1 MFEIEKDNAKI
12 GKHLEKLILSKHK
25 SIRQFCRE
33 YLKLS
38 KGNYDKTEKDNC
50 DKKEDEKELDNMAT
64 RMSAITNGKKSIQFY
79 DLPIFCKLLEVSC
92 EEIITA
98 GRHYE
103 PISGHVTNYE
113 IAFSKDRNKWEKY
126 INRPDKLILNSD
138 EYCKTV
144 IDYALEFKNYDFLK
158 YLMDKNYIWFVDN
171 SEDDGKKYILNRAY
185 RFGAGTSIKKRKIYD
200 VDSLDAEL
208 MNPEKENKL
217 RQSLISLAIENRDIP
232 MLDTLRARE
241 IPALYDVSLGT
252 SAQANCED
260 YYDDTVIEEIVTHNE
275 VLDYFTDDIEIKNQF
290 DNPQMFIYP
299 YIGKVLE
306 RLIKIKSKNAEYVI
320 RRITEHNQ
328 AVYEKLQSLI
338 NIAVEISNLD
348 PMFYYDFNDN
358 EGFLSY
364 MIPGSKEHFAKFCA
378 NVIRTDIKSN
388 DPTIEILLNKLNE
401 SYDSVRDI
409 KPN

>member
-64 RMSAITNGKKSIQFY
+64 RMSAIIKGKKSIQFY
-79 DLPIFCKLLEVSC
+79 DLPILCKLLEVSC

-98 GRHYE
+98 GQHYE

-113 IAFSKDRNKWEKY
+113 IAFSKDRDKWEKY
-126 INRPDKLILNSD
+126 INRPDKLILNPD

-171 SEDDGKKYILNRAY
+171 SERDCIQQANG
-185 RFGAGTSIKKRKIYD
+185 FGAGTSIKKRKIYE

-241 IPALYDVSLGT
+241 IPTLYNVSLGS
-252 SAQANCED
+252 SAQTNCED
-260 YYDDTVIEEIVTHNE
+260 YYDDTVIEEIVKQLYHKSDPA
-275 VLDYFTDDIEIKNQF
+275 VWAA
-290 DNPQMFIYP
+290 
-299 YIGKVLE
+299 
-306 RLIKIKSKNAEYVI
+306 RL
-320 RRITEHNQ
+320 
-328 AVYEKLQSLI
+328 
-338 NIAVEISNLD
+338 
-348 PMFYYDFNDN
+348 
-358 EGFLSY
+358 
-364 MIPGSKEHFAKFCA
+364 
-378 NVIRTDIKSN
+378 
-388 DPTIEILLNKLNE
+388 
-401 SYDSVRDI
+401 
-409 KPN
+409 

>member
-25 SIRQFCRE
+25 SIRQFCE
-33 YLKLS
+33 KYLKCVNEND
-38 KGNYDKTEKDNC
+38 NYQVEV
-50 DKKEDEKELDNMAT
+50 KELDNMAT
-64 RMSAITNGKKSIQFY
+64 RMSAIIKGKKSIQFY

-98 GRHYE
+98 GQHYE

-138 EYCKTV
+138 EYGKTV

-171 SEDDGKKYILNRAY
+171 SERDCTQQANG
-185 RFGAGTSIKKRKIYD
+185 FGAGTSIKKREIYE
-200 VDSLDAEL
+200 VDSLDAKL

-217 RQSLISLAIENRDIP
+217 RQSLIALAIEKEEFH
-232 MLDTLRARE
+232 MLDILRARE
-241 IPALYDVSLGT
+241 IPTLYQACIYMRPPTT
-252 SAQANCED
+252 SKD

-275 VLDYFTDDIEIKNQF
+275 VLDYFTDDIKIKNQF

-306 RLIKIKSKNAEYVI
+306 RLIEIKSKNAEYVI

-338 NIAVEISNLD
+338 NIAVEITNLD
-348 PMFYYDFNDN
+348 PMFYFDFNDN

-364 MIPGSKEHFAKFCA
+364 MIPGSKEHFSKFCA
-378 NVIRTDIKSN
+378 NVIRTDVKSN

-409 KPN
+409 KPNL

>member
-25 SIRQFCRE
+25 SIRKFCKK
-33 YLKLS
+33 YLELS
-38 KGNYDKTEKDNC
+38 RGNY
-50 DKKEDEKELDNMAT
+50 DEKELDNMAT

-98 GRHYE
+98 GQHYE
-103 PISGHVTNYE
+103 PISDHVTNYE
-113 IAFSKDRNKWEKY
+113 IAFSKDRDKWEKY

-158 YLMDKNYIWFVDN
+158 YLMDQNYIWFVDN
-171 SEDDGKKYILNRAY
+171 SEDDGKKYIFNRAY
-185 RFGAGTSIKKRKIYD
+185 RFGAGTSIEKRKSD
-200 VDSLDAEL
+200 VLDAYL

-241 IPALYDVSLGT
+241 IPALYDITIGF
-252 SAQANCED
+252 SAQTNCED

-275 VLDYFTDDIEIKNQF
+275 VLDYFTDDIKIKNQF
-290 DNPQMFIYP
+290 DNPLIFIYP

-306 RLIKIKSKNAEYVI
+306 RLIEIKSKNTEYVI

-338 NIAVEISNLD
+338 NIAVEITNLD
-348 PMFYYDFNDN
+348 PMFYFDFNDN

-378 NVIRTDIKSN
+378 NVICTDIKSN

-409 KPN
+409 KPNL

>member
-1 MFEIEKDNAKI
+1 M
-12 GKHLEKLILSKHK
+12 
-25 SIRQFCRE
+25 
-33 YLKLS
+33 
-38 KGNYDKTEKDNC
+38 
-50 DKKEDEKELDNMAT
+50 
-64 RMSAITNGKKSIQFY
+64 
-79 DLPIFCKLLEVSC
+79 EVSC

-98 GRHYE
+98 GQHYE

-113 IAFSKDRNKWEKY
+113 IAFSKDRDKWEKY
-126 INRPDKLILNSD
+126 INRTDKLILNSD

-171 SEDDGKKYILNRAY
+171 SERDCTQQANG
-185 RFGAGTSIKKRKIYD
+185 FGAGTSIKKRKFSD
-200 VDSLDAEL
+200 TLDADL
-208 MNPEKENKL
+208 LDPGKENKL
-217 RQSLISLAIENRDIP
+217 RQNLIALAIENKDIP

-241 IPALYDVSLGT
+241 IPALYDITIGFSTQT
-252 SAQANCED
+252 SCED

-275 VLDYFTDDIEIKNQF
+275 VLDYFTDDIKIKNQF
-290 DNPQMFIYP
+290 NNPQMFIYP
-299 YIGKVLE
+299 YIGKVVE
-306 RLIKIKSKNAEYVI
+306 RLIEIKSKNAEYVI

-338 NIAVEISNLD
+338 NIAVEITNLD

-364 MIPGSKEHFAKFCA
+364 MIPGSKEDFVKFCA

-409 KPN
+409 KPNL

>member
-25 SIRQFCRE
+25 SIRKFCKK
-33 YLKLS
+33 YLELS
-38 KGNYDKTEKDNC
+38 RGNY
-50 DKKEDEKELDNMAT
+50 DEKELDNMAT

-98 GRHYE
+98 GQHYE

-113 IAFSKDRNKWEKY
+113 IAFSKDRDKWEKY

-171 SEDDGKKYILNRAY
+171 SERDCTQQANG
-185 RFGAGTSIKKRKIYD
+185 FGAGTSIKKRKIYD

-232 MLDTLRARE
+232 RRLLR
-241 IPALYDVSLGT
+241 
-252 SAQANCED
+252 
-260 YYDDTVIEEIVTHNE
+260 
-275 VLDYFTDDIEIKNQF
+275 
-290 DNPQMFIYP
+290 
-299 YIGKVLE
+299 
-306 RLIKIKSKNAEYVI
+306 
-320 RRITEHNQ
+320 
-328 AVYEKLQSLI
+328 
-338 NIAVEISNLD
+338 
-348 PMFYYDFNDN
+348 
-358 EGFLSY
+358 
-364 MIPGSKEHFAKFCA
+364 
-378 NVIRTDIKSN
+378 
-388 DPTIEILLNKLNE
+388 
-401 SYDSVRDI
+401 
-409 KPN
+409 

>member
-25 SIRQFCRE
+25 SIRQFCE
-33 YLKLS
+33 KYLKCVNEND
-38 KGNYDKTEKDNC
+38 NYQVEV
-50 DKKEDEKELDNMAT
+50 KELDNMAT
-64 RMSAITNGKKSIQFY
+64 RMSAIIKGKKSIQFY

-113 IAFSKDRNKWEKY
+113 IAFSKDRDKWKKY

-171 SEDDGKKYILNRAY
+171 SERDCTQQANG
-185 RFGAGTSIKKRKIYD
+185 FGAGTSIKKRKIYE

-208 MNPEKENKL
+208 MDHIKENRL
-217 RQSLISLAIENRDIP
+217 RQKLIALAIEKEEFH

-241 IPALYDVSLGT
+241 IPTLYQACIYMLPPTT
-252 SAQANCED
+252 SKD
-260 YYDDTVIEEIVTHNE
+260 YYDDTLIEEIVTHNE

-290 DNPQMFIYP
+290 NNPQMFIYP

-306 RLIKIKSKNAEYVI
+306 RLIEIKSKNAEYVI
-320 RRITEHNQ
+320 RRIIEHNQ
-328 AVYEKLQSLI
+328 AVYAKLQSLI
-338 NIAVEISNLD
+338 SSAVEISNLE
-348 PMFYYDFNDN
+348 PMFHFDFNDD

-364 MIPGSKEHFAKFCA
+364 MIPGSKEDFAKFCA
-378 NVIRTDIKSN
+378 NVICTDIKSN

-409 KPN
+409 KPNL

>member
-25 SIRQFCRE
+25 SIRQFCE
-33 YLKLS
+33 KYLKCVNEND
-38 KGNYDKTEKDNC
+38 NYQVEV
-50 DKKEDEKELDNMAT
+50 KELDNMAT
-64 RMSAITNGKKSIQFY
+64 RMSAIIKGKKSIQFY

-113 IAFSKDRNKWEKY
+113 IAFSKDSNKWEKY

-171 SEDDGKKYILNRAY
+171 SEDNGKKYIFNRAF

-232 MLDTLRARE
+232 MLA
-241 IPALYDVSLGT
+241 SL
-252 SAQANCED
+252 
-260 YYDDTVIEEIVTHNE
+260 VFW
-275 VLDYFTDDIEIKNQF
+275 VLQ
-290 DNPQMFIYP
+290 P
-299 YIGKVLE
+299 Y
-306 RLIKIKSKNAEYVI
+306 
-320 RRITEHNQ
+320 
-328 AVYEKLQSLI
+328 
-338 NIAVEISNLD
+338 
-348 PMFYYDFNDN
+348 
-358 EGFLSY
+358 
-364 MIPGSKEHFAKFCA
+364 
-378 NVIRTDIKSN
+378 
-388 DPTIEILLNKLNE
+388 
-401 SYDSVRDI
+401 
-409 KPN
+409 

>member
-1 MFEIEKDNAKI
+1 MFEIENDNAKI

-25 SIRQFCRE
+25 SIRQFCKK
-33 YLKLS
+33 YLELS
-38 KGNYDKTEKDNC
+38 RCNY
-50 DKKEDEKELDNMAT
+50 DEKELDNMAT
-64 RMSAITNGKKSIQFY
+64 RMSAIIKGKKSIQFY
-79 DLPIFCKLLEVSC
+79 DLPIFCELLEVSC

-113 IAFSKDRNKWEKY
+113 IAFSKDRDTWEKY

-171 SEDDGKKYILNRAY
+171 GERDCTQQANG
-185 RFGAGTSIKKRKIYD
+185 FGAGTSIKKREIYE
-200 VDSLDAEL
+200 VDSLDAKL

-217 RQSLISLAIENRDIP
+217 RQSLIALAIENKDIP

-241 IPALYDVSLGT
+241 IPALYDITIGF
-252 SAQANCED
+252 SAQTNCED

-275 VLDYFTDDIEIKNQF
+275 VLDYFTDDIKIKNQF
-290 DNPQMFIYP
+290 DNPQIFIYP
-299 YIGKVLE
+299 YIGNVLE
-306 RLIKIKSKNAEYVI
+306 RLIEIKSKNTEYVI

-338 NIAVEISNLD
+338 NIAVEITNLD
-348 PMFYYDFNDN
+348 PMFYFDFNDN

>member
-1 MFEIEKDNAKI
+1 MFEIENDNAKI

-64 RMSAITNGKKSIQFY
+64 RMSAIIKGKKSIQFY

-113 IAFSKDRNKWEKY
+113 IAFSKDRDKWEKY
-126 INRPDKLILNSD
+126 INRPDKLILNPD

-158 YLMDKNYIWFVDN
+158 YLMDKNYIWLVDN
-171 SEDDGKKYILNRAY
+171 SEDNGKKYILNRAY
-185 RFGAGTSIKKRKIYD
+185 RFGAGTSIEKRKFSD
-200 VDSLDAEL
+200 TLDADL
-208 MNPEKENKL
+208 LDPGKENKL
-217 RQSLISLAIENRDIP
+217 RQNLIALAIENKDIP

-241 IPALYDVSLGT
+241 IPALYEITIGFST
-252 SAQANCED
+252 QTNCED

-306 RLIKIKSKNAEYVI
+306 RLIEIKSKNAEYVI

-328 AVYEKLQSLI
+328 AVYAKLQSLI
-338 NIAVEISNLD
+338 NIAVEITNLD
-348 PMFYYDFNDN
+348 PMFHFDFNDD

-364 MIPGSKEHFAKFCA
+364 MVPGSNEHFAKFCA
-378 NVIRTDIKSN
+378 NVIRTDVKSN
-388 DPTIEILLNKLNE
+388 DSTIEILLNKLNE

-409 KPN
+409 KPNL

>member
-25 SIRQFCRE
+25 SIRQFCKE

-38 KGNYDKTEKDNC
+38 RGNYN
-50 DKKEDEKELDNMAT
+50 EKELDNMST

-98 GRHYE
+98 GQHYE

-126 INRPDKLILNSD
+126 INRPDKLILNPD

-171 SEDDGKKYILNRAY
+171 SERDCTQQANG
-185 RFGAGTSIKKRKIYD
+185 FGAGTSIKKREIYE
-200 VDSLDAEL
+200 VDSLDAKL

-217 RQSLISLAIENRDIP
+217 RQSLIALAIEKEEFH

-241 IPALYDVSLGT
+241 IPTLYQACIYMRPPTT
-252 SAQANCED
+252 SKD

-299 YIGKVLE
+299 YIGKVVE
-306 RLIKIKSKNAEYVI
+306 RLIEIKSKNAEYVI

-364 MIPGSKEHFAKFCA
+364 MIPGSKEDFVKFCA

-409 KPN
+409 KPNL

>member
-38 KGNYDKTEKDNC
+38 KGNYDKTEKDNY

-64 RMSAITNGKKSIQFY
+64 RMSAIIKGKKSIQFY
-79 DLPIFCKLLEVSC
+79 DLPIFCELLEVSC

-113 IAFSKDRNKWEKY
+113 IAFSKDRDKWEKY

-171 SEDDGKKYILNRAY
+171 GEDDGKKYILNRAY
-185 RFGAGTSIKKRKIYD
+185 RFGAGTSIEKRKIYD

-208 MNPEKENKL
+208 MNPIKENKL
-217 RQSLISLAIENRDIP
+217 RQSLIALAIENMDIP

-241 IPALYDVSLGT
+241 IPALYEITIGF
-252 SAQANCED
+252 SAQTNCED

-275 VLDYFTDDIEIKNQF
+275 VLDYFTDDIN
-290 DNPQMFIYP
+290 
-299 YIGKVLE
+299 
-306 RLIKIKSKNAEYVI
+306 
-320 RRITEHNQ
+320 
-328 AVYEKLQSLI
+328 
-338 NIAVEISNLD
+338 
-348 PMFYYDFNDN
+348 
-358 EGFLSY
+358 
-364 MIPGSKEHFAKFCA
+364 C
-378 NVIRTDIKSN
+378 TDIKSN

-409 KPN
+409 KAN

>member
-12 GKHLEKLILSKHK
+12 GKHLEKLILAKYK
-25 SIRQFCRE
+25 SIRQFCKE

-38 KGNYDKTEKDNC
+38 KGNY
-50 DKKEDEKELDNMAT
+50 DEKELDNMAT
-64 RMSAITNGKKSIQFY
+64 RMSAITKGKKAVQFY
-79 DLPIFCKLLEVSC
+79 DLPIFCELLEVSC

-98 GRHYE
+98 GQHYE

-126 INRPDKLILNSD
+126 INRPDKLILNPD

-171 SEDDGKKYILNRAY
+171 SERDCTQQANG
-185 RFGAGTSIKKRKIYD
+185 FGAGTSIKKREIYE
-200 VDSLDAEL
+200 VDSLDAKL
-208 MNPEKENKL
+208 MNHEKENKL
-217 RQSLISLAIENRDIP
+217 RQSLIALAIEKEEFH

-241 IPALYDVSLGT
+241 IPTLYQACIYMRPPTT
-252 SAQANCED
+252 SKD

-299 YIGKVLE
+299 YIGK
-306 RLIKIKSKNAEYVI
+306 
-320 RRITEHNQ
+320 
-328 AVYEKLQSLI
+328 
-338 NIAVEISNLD
+338 
-348 PMFYYDFNDN
+348 
-358 EGFLSY
+358 
-364 MIPGSKEHFAKFCA
+364 AKMR
-378 NVIRTDIKSN
+378 NM
-388 DPTIEILLNKLNE
+388 
-401 SYDSVRDI
+401 
-409 KPN
+409 

>member
-25 SIRQFCRE
+25 SIRQFCKE
-33 YLKLS
+33 YLELS
-38 KGNYDKTEKDNC
+38 RGNY
-50 DKKEDEKELDNMAT
+50 DEKELDNMAT
-64 RMSAITNGKKSIQFY
+64 RMSAIIKGKKSIQFY

-113 IAFSKDRNKWEKY
+113 IAFSKDRDKWEKY

-171 SEDDGKKYILNRAY
+171 SERDCTQQANG
-185 RFGAGTSIKKRKIYD
+185 FGAGTSIKKRKIYE

-208 MNPEKENKL
+208 MDHIKENRL
-217 RQSLISLAIENRDIP
+217 RQKLIALAIEKEEFH

-241 IPALYDVSLGT
+241 IPTLYQACIYMHPPTT
-252 SAQANCED
+252 SKD

-275 VLDYFTDDIEIKNQF
+275 VLDYFTDSIEIKNQF
-290 DNPQMFIYP
+290 NNPQMFIYP

-306 RLIKIKSKNAEYVI
+306 RLIEIKSKNAEYVI

-338 NIAVEISNLD
+338 NIAVEITNLD
-348 PMFYYDFNDN
+348 PMFHFDFNDD

-364 MIPGSKEHFAKFCA
+364 MVPGSNEHFAKFCA

-388 DPTIEILLNKLNE
+388 DSTIEILLNKLNE

-409 KPN
+409 KPNL

>member
-25 SIRQFCRE
+25 SIRQFCE
-33 YLKLS
+33 KYLKCVNEND
-38 KGNYDKTEKDNC
+38 NYQVEV
-50 DKKEDEKELDNMAT
+50 KELDNMAT
-64 RMSAITNGKKSIQFY
+64 RMSAIIKGKKSIQFY

-98 GRHYE
+98 GQHYE

-138 EYCKTV
+138 EYGKTV

-171 SEDDGKKYILNRAY
+171 SERDCTQQANG
-185 RFGAGTSIKKRKIYD
+185 FGAGTSIKKREIYE
-200 VDSLDAEL
+200 VDSLDAKL

-217 RQSLISLAIENRDIP
+217 RQSLIALAIEKEEFH
-232 MLDTLRARE
+232 MLDILRARE
-241 IPALYDVSLGT
+241 IPTLYQACIYMRPPTT
-252 SAQANCED
+252 SKD

-275 VLDYFTDDIEIKNQF
+275 VLDYFTDDIKIKNQF

-306 RLIKIKSKNAEYVI
+306 RLIEIKSKNAEYVI

-338 NIAVEISNLD
+338 NIAVEITNLD
-348 PMFYYDFNDN
+348 PMFYFDFNDN

-364 MIPGSKEHFAKFCA
+364 MIPGSKEHFSKFCA
-378 NVIRTDIKSN
+378 NVICTDIKSN

-409 KPN
+409 KPNL

>member
-1 MFEIEKDNAKI
+1 M
-12 GKHLEKLILSKHK
+12 
-25 SIRQFCRE
+25 
-33 YLKLS
+33 
-38 KGNYDKTEKDNC
+38 
-50 DKKEDEKELDNMAT
+50 
-64 RMSAITNGKKSIQFY
+64 
-79 DLPIFCKLLEVSC
+79 EVSC

-98 GRHYE
+98 GQHYE

-113 IAFSKDRNKWEKY
+113 IAFSKDRDKWEKY
-126 INRPDKLILNSD
+126 INRTDKLILNSD

-171 SEDDGKKYILNRAY
+171 SERDCTQQANG
-185 RFGAGTSIKKRKIYD
+185 FGAGTSIKKRKFSD
-200 VDSLDAEL
+200 TLDADL
-208 MNPEKENKL
+208 LDPGKENKL
-217 RQSLISLAIENRDIP
+217 RQNLIALAIENKDIP

-241 IPALYDVSLGT
+241 IPALYDITIGFSTQT
-252 SAQANCED
+252 SCED

-275 VLDYFTDDIEIKNQF
+275 VLDYFTDSIEIKNQF
-290 DNPQMFIYP
+290 GNPQMFIYP
-299 YIGKVLE
+299 YIGKVVE
-306 RLIKIKSKNAEYVI
+306 RLIEIKSKNAEYVI

-338 NIAVEISNLD
+338 NIAVEITNLD

-364 MIPGSKEHFAKFCA
+364 MIPGSKEDFVKFCA

-409 KPN
+409 KPNL

>member
-25 SIRQFCRE
+25 SIRQFCE
-33 YLKLS
+33 KYLKCVNEND
-38 KGNYDKTEKDNC
+38 NYQVEV
-50 DKKEDEKELDNMAT
+50 KELDNMAT
-64 RMSAITNGKKSIQFY
+64 RMSAIIKGKKSIQFY

-113 IAFSKDRNKWEKY
+113 IAFSKDRDKWEKY
-126 INRPDKLILNSD
+126 INRPDKLILNPD

-171 SEDDGKKYILNRAY
+171 SERDCTQQANG
-185 RFGAGTSIKKRKIYD
+185 FGAGTSIKKRKIYE

-217 RQSLISLAIENRDIP
+217 RQKLIALAIEKEKFH

-241 IPALYDVSLGT
+241 IPTLYQACIYMCPPTT
-252 SAQANCED
+252 SKD

-275 VLDYFTDDIEIKNQF
+275 VLDYFTDSIEIKNQF
-290 DNPQMFIYP
+290 GNPQMFIYP
-299 YIGKVLE
+299 YIGKVVE
-306 RLIKIKSKNAEYVI
+306 RLIEIKSKNAEYVI

-338 NIAVEISNLD
+338 NIAVEITNLD
-348 PMFYYDFNDN
+348 PMVHFDFNDD

-364 MIPGSKEHFAKFCA
+364 MVPGSNEHFAKFCA

-409 KPN
+409 KPNL

>member
-25 SIRQFCRE
+25 SIRQFCE
-33 YLKLS
+33 KYLKCVNEND
-38 KGNYDKTEKDNC
+38 NYQVEV
-50 DKKEDEKELDNMAT
+50 KELDNMAT
-64 RMSAITNGKKSIQFY
+64 RMSAIIKGKKSIQFY

-113 IAFSKDRNKWEKY
+113 IAFSKDRDKLEKY
-126 INRPDKLILNSD
+126 INRPDKLILNPD
-138 EYCKTV
+138 EYSKTV
-144 IDYALEFKNYDFLK
+144 IDYALEFRNYDFLK

-217 RQSLISLAIENRDIP
+217 RQSLISLAIEKEEFH

-241 IPALYDVSLGT
+241 IPTLYQACIYMRPPTT
-252 SAQANCED
+252 SKD

-275 VLDYFTDDIEIKNQF
+275 VLDYFTDDIKIKNQF
-290 DNPQMFIYP
+290 NNPQMFIYP

-306 RLIKIKSKNAEYVI
+306 RLIEIKSKNAEYVI

-328 AVYEKLQSLI
+328 AVYAKLQSLI
-338 NIAVEISNLD
+338 NIAVEISNLE

-364 MIPGSKEHFAKFCA
+364 RIPGSKEQFAKFCA

-388 DPTIEILLNKLNE
+388 DSTIEILLNKLNE

-409 KPN
+409 KPNL

>member
-79 DLPIFCKLLEVSC
+79 DLPIFCELLEVSC

-98 GRHYE
+98 GQHYE

-126 INRPDKLILNSD
+126 INRPDKLILNPD

-171 SEDDGKKYILNRAY
+171 SERDCTQQANG
-185 RFGAGTSIKKRKIYD
+185 FGAGTSIKKREIYE
-200 VDSLDAEL
+200 VDSLDAKL

-217 RQSLISLAIENRDIP
+217 RQSLIALAIEKEEFH

-241 IPALYDVSLGT
+241 IPTLYQACIYMRPPTT
-252 SAQANCED
+252 SKD

-275 VLDYFTDDIEIKNQF
+275 VLDYFTDDIKIKNQF
-290 DNPQMFIYP
+290 DNPQIFIYP

-306 RLIKIKSKNAEYVI
+306 RLIEIKSKNAEYVI

-364 MIPGSKEHFAKFCA
+364 MVPGSNEHFAKFCA

>member
-12 GKHLEKLILSKHK
+12 GKHLEKLILLKYGK
-25 SIRQFCRE
+25 IRPFCRK
-33 YLKLS
+33 YLDHV
-38 KGNYDKTEKDNC
+38 KGKNKYDA
-50 DKKEDEKELDNMAT
+50 KEQSNMQT
-64 RMSAITNGKKSIQFY
+64 RMSAIIKGKKSIQFY

-113 IAFSKDRNKWEKY
+113 IAFSKDRDKWEKY

-171 SEDDGKKYILNRAY
+171 SERDCTQQANG
-185 RFGAGTSIKKRKIYD
+185 FGAGTSIKKRKIYE

-208 MNPEKENKL
+208 MDHIKENRL
-217 RQSLISLAIENRDIP
+217 RQKLIALAIEKEEFH

-241 IPALYDVSLGT
+241 IPTIYQACIYMHPPTT
-252 SAQANCED
+252 SKD

-275 VLDYFTDDIEIKNQF
+275 VLDYFTDDIKIKNQF
-290 DNPQMFIYP
+290 NNPQMFIYP
-299 YIGKVLE
+299 YIGKVVE
-306 RLIKIKSKNAEYVI
+306 RLIEIKSKNAEYVI

-364 MIPGSKEHFAKFCA
+364 MIPGSKEHAEFCA
-378 NVIRTDIKSN
+378 NVIRTDVKSN
-388 DPTIEILLNKLNE
+388 DSTIEILLNKLNE

-409 KPN
+409 KPNL

>member
-12 GKHLEKLILSKHK
+12 GKHLKKLILSKHK
-25 SIRQFCRE
+25 SIRQFCE
-33 YLKLS
+33 KYLKCVNEND
-38 KGNYDKTEKDNC
+38 NYQVEV
-50 DKKEDEKELDNMAT
+50 KELDNMAT
-64 RMSAITNGKKSIQFY
+64 RMSAIIKGKKSIQFY

-98 GRHYE
+98 GQHYE

-113 IAFSKDRNKWEKY
+113 IAFSKDRDKWEKY

-171 SEDDGKKYILNRAY
+171 SKDDGKKYILNRAY
-185 RFGAGTSIKKRKIYD
+185 RFGAGTSIEKRKFSD
-200 VDSLDAEL
+200 TLDAEL
-208 MNPEKENKL
+208 MNPIKENKL
-217 RQSLISLAIENRDIP
+217 RQNLIALAIENRDIP

-241 IPALYDVSLGT
+241 IPALYETTIGFSTQT
-252 SAQANCED
+252 SCED

-275 VLDYFTDDIEIKNQF
+275 VLDYFTDDIKIKNQF
-290 DNPQMFIYP
+290 NNPQMFIYP

-306 RLIKIKSKNAEYVI
+306 RLIEIKSKNAEYVI

-338 NIAVEISNLD
+338 NIAVEITNLD
-348 PMFYYDFNDN
+348 PMFHFDFNDD

-364 MIPGSKEHFAKFCA
+364 MIPGSKEDFVKFCA

-409 KPN
+409 KPNL

>member
-38 KGNYDKTEKDNC
+38 KDNC

-64 RMSAITNGKKSIQFY
+64 RMSAIIKGKKSIQFY
-79 DLPIFCKLLEVSC
+79 DLPILCKLLEVSC

-98 GRHYE
+98 GQHYE

-113 IAFSKDRNKWEKY
+113 IAFSKDRDKWEKY
-126 INRPDKLILNSD
+126 INRPDKLILNPD

-171 SEDDGKKYILNRAY
+171 SERDCIQQANG
-185 RFGAGTSIKKRKIYD
+185 FGAGTSIKKRKIYE

-241 IPALYDVSLGT
+241 IPTLYNVSLGS
-252 SAQANCED
+252 SAQTNCED
-260 YYDDTVIEEIVTHNE
+260 YYDDTVIEEIVKQLYH
-275 VLDYFTDDIEIKNQF
+275 
-290 DNPQMFIYP
+290 
-299 YIGKVLE
+299 
-306 RLIKIKSKNAEYVI
+306 KS
-320 RRITEHNQ
+320 
-328 AVYEKLQSLI
+328 
-338 NIAVEISNLD
+338 
-348 PMFYYDFNDN
+348 
-358 EGFLSY
+358 
-364 MIPGSKEHFAKFCA
+364 
-378 NVIRTDIKSN
+378 
-388 DPTIEILLNKLNE
+388 DPTARAARL
-401 SYDSVRDI
+401 
-409 KPN
+409 

>member
-12 GKHLEKLILSKHK
+12 GKHLEKLILAKHK

-64 RMSAITNGKKSIQFY
+64 RMSAIIKGKKSIQFY
-79 DLPIFCKLLEVSC
+79 DLPIFCELLEVSC

-126 INRPDKLILNSD
+126 INRPDKLILNPD

-144 IDYALEFKNYDFLK
+144 IDYALEFKNYDFIK

-171 SEDDGKKYILNRAY
+171 SENDGKKYIFNRAF
-185 RFGAGTSIKKRKIYD
+185 RFGAGTSIEKRKFSD
-200 VDSLDAEL
+200 TLDADL
-208 MNPEKENKL
+208 LDPGKENKL
-217 RQSLISLAIENRDIP
+217 RQSLIALAIENKDIP

-241 IPALYDVSLGT
+241 IPALYEVTIDFST
-252 SAQANCED
+252 QTNCED

-275 VLDYFTDDIEIKNQF
+275 VLDYFTDDIKIKNQF

-306 RLIKIKSKNAEYVI
+306 RLIEIKSKNAEYVI

-338 NIAVEISNLD
+338 NIAVEITNLD
-348 PMFYYDFNDN
+348 PMFHFGFNDD

-364 MIPGSKEHFAKFCA
+364 MVPGSNEHFAKFCA

-409 KPN
+409 KPNL

>member
-12 GKHLEKLILSKHK
+12 GKHLEKLILAKYK
-25 SIRQFCRE
+25 SIRQFCKE

-38 KGNYDKTEKDNC
+38 KGNY
-50 DKKEDEKELDNMAT
+50 DEKELDNMAT
-64 RMSAITNGKKSIQFY
+64 RMSAITKGKKAVQFY
-79 DLPIFCKLLEVSC
+79 DLPIFCELLEVSC

-98 GRHYE
+98 GQHYE

-126 INRPDKLILNSD
+126 INRPDKLILNPD

-171 SEDDGKKYILNRAY
+171 SERDCTQQANG
-185 RFGAGTSIKKRKIYD
+185 FGAGTSIKKREIYE
-200 VDSLDAEL
+200 VDSLDAKL
-208 MNPEKENKL
+208 MNHEKENKL
-217 RQSLISLAIENRDIP
+217 RQSLIALAIEKEEFH

-241 IPALYDVSLGT
+241 IPTLYQACIYMRPPTT
-252 SAQANCED
+252 SKD

-306 RLIKIKSKNAEYVI
+306 RLIEIKSKNAEYVI

-338 NIAVEISNLD
+338 NIAVDISNLD

-364 MIPGSKEHFAKFCA
+364 MIHGSKEHAEFCA

-409 KPN
+409 KPNL

>member
-25 SIRQFCRE
+25 SIRQFCKE
-33 YLKLS
+33 YLELS
-38 KGNYDKTEKDNC
+38 RGNY
-50 DKKEDEKELDNMAT
+50 DEKELDNMAT
-64 RMSAITNGKKSIQFY
+64 RMSAIIKGKKSIQFY

-113 IAFSKDRNKWEKY
+113 IAFSKDRDKWEKY

-171 SEDDGKKYILNRAY
+171 SERDCTQQANG
-185 RFGAGTSIKKRKIYD
+185 FGAGTSIKKRKIYE

-208 MNPEKENKL
+208 MDHIKENRL
-217 RQSLISLAIENRDIP
+217 RQKLIALAIEKEEFH

-241 IPALYDVSLGT
+241 IPTLYQACIYMHPPTT
-252 SAQANCED
+252 SKD

-275 VLDYFTDDIEIKNQF
+275 VLDYFTDSIEIKNQF
-290 DNPQMFIYP
+290 GNPQMFIYP
-299 YIGKVLE
+299 YIGKVVE
-306 RLIKIKSKNAEYVI
+306 RLIEIKSKNAEYVI

-328 AVYEKLQSLI
+328 AVYAKLQSLI
-338 NIAVEISNLD
+338 NIAVEITNLD
-348 PMFYYDFNDN
+348 PMVHFDFNDD

-364 MIPGSKEHFAKFCA
+364 MVPGSNEHFAKFCA

-409 KPN
+409 KPNL

>member
-25 SIRQFCRE
+25 SIRQFCKE

-38 KGNYDKTEKDNC
+38 RGNY
-50 DKKEDEKELDNMAT
+50 DEKELDNMAT

-98 GRHYE
+98 GQHYE

-126 INRPDKLILNSD
+126 INRPDKLILNPD

-171 SEDDGKKYILNRAY
+171 SERDCTQQANG
-185 RFGAGTSIKKRKIYD
+185 FGAGTSIKKREIYE
-200 VDSLDAEL
+200 VDSLDAKL

-217 RQSLISLAIENRDIP
+217 RQSLIALAIEKEEFH

-241 IPALYDVSLGT
+241 IPALYEITIGFST
-252 SAQANCED
+252 QTNCED

-275 VLDYFTDDIEIKNQF
+275 VLDYFTDDIKIKNQF

-299 YIGKVLE
+299 YIGNVLE
-306 RLIKIKSKNAEYVI
+306 RLIEIKSKNTEYVI

-338 NIAVEISNLD
+338 NIAVEITNLD
-348 PMFYYDFNDN
+348 PMFYFDFNDN

-378 NVIRTDIKSN
+378 NVICTDIKSN

-409 KPN
+409 KPNL